1 MKRLLFSIIA
11 AAALASSA
19 FAGGDPVAALKAITD
34 YRTSE
39 LTKARTAST
48 PIDAKVYNAKVTEV
62 NVKVLQMAKEAVSGV
77 EASNVEPSQGLD
89 FAQLFQLAK
98 MPKEACES
106 AERFLAS
113 KPDAMKS
120 YQAQNIMLTSCNELG
135 EGMMIMELLQ
145 SIAPPSAMAVY
156 GLATSTAY
164 YYCETIKTSVSVDAA
179 IAAIRLVEANVRL
192 SAPANDPEKARMR
205 ASISLLAEAKAE
217 LFADT
222 KRKPEAIVVIDNALA
237 ELGEKSPEARSL
249 NGFKK
254 RMVMIDAPAPA
265 LAFEKSY
272 GTFTGLGALK
282 GKVVIVD
289 FFAHWCGPCIASF
302 GDMKKLYADLK
313 PKGLEIIGFTTY
325 YGYYKK
331 ENTEKRDMAKDVE
344 YAKMGDFIKEFSL
357 PWPVVYGDRTNFEAY
372 GVTGIPHVAVVG
384 RDGVVHKIK
393 VGYSAASFA
402 EFRTEIEELV
412 GG

>member
-1 MKRLLFSIIA
+1 MIA
-11 AAALASSA
+11 TIAVAGSA
-19 FAGGDPVAALKAITD
+19 YAGGDPVAALKAITD

-48 PIDAKVYNAKVTEV
+48 PIDMKAYNAKVTEV
-62 NVKVLQMAKEAVSGV
+62 NAKVLQMAKDAIAGVSA
-77 EASNVEPSQGLD
+77 ETVEPSQGLD

-106 AERFLAS
+106 AERFLSS
-113 KPDAMKS
+113 KPGAMKS
-120 YQAQNIMLTSCNELG
+120 YQAQSIMLTSCNELG
-135 EGMMIMELLQ
+135 DGMMLMDLLQ
-145 SIAPPSAMAVY
+145 NVAPPSAMAVY
-156 GLATSTAY
+156 SLATSTAY
-164 YYCETIKTSVSVDAA
+164 YYCETIKTSVGVDAA
-179 IAAIRLVEANVRL
+179 VAAIRLVEANVRL
-192 SAPANDPEKARMR
+192 SAPANDQEKARMR
-205 ASISLLAEAKAE
+205 ASISLLAESKAE
-217 LFADT
+217 LYADA
-222 KRKPEAIVVIDNALA
+222 KRKAEAVNVIDNALA

-254 RMVMIDAPAPA
+254 RMMMIDAAAPA

-272 GTFTGLGALK
+272 GTFTGLEALK

-302 GDMKKLYADLK
+302 EDMKKLYADLQ

-325 YGYYKK
+325 YGYYKR

-344 YAKMGDFIKEFSL
+344 FGKMGEFIKEYSL
-357 PWPVVYGDRTNFEAY
+357 PWPVVYGDRSNFDAY
-372 GVTGIPHVAVVG
+372 GVTGIPHVAVIG

-402 EFRTEIEELV
+402 EFRKEIEALV